1 MAFSEKRI
9 SMKLSEALRQII
21 SENGTGAIG
30 EERLPELISQKGVF
44 EEFPGLRDAVRAFA
58 ADGLG
63 KELLSLS
70 GDRARYLSDAADA
83 ADSLVLDHGLGR
95 RAADF
100 LIWSVSFAL
109 GVSSSEPEGLPLH
122 MNGAAEEEEPE
133 LSDVVPGSMR
143 WDISRYLK
151 EAMDS
156 LSPAGGQ
163 QHPLPEASPHG
174 GESPLIQAEWD
185 GKAASDWEYH
195 NDICFQM
202 GMDAYQG
209 KGLYKHS
216 FGTKYEAASLF
227 RDAAEHGNP
236 EAQRWLGRMYAEG
249 DGVEKNYP
257 ESVKWYEMAQ
267 GDAEAEAALGEM
279 CDFGEGVRQ
288 DYQEAAK
295 WYRKAAEQGVPNA
308 MAGLAR
314 LLLNGFGVAQDYA
327 EAVKWYR
334 MAAELGNLEAIT
346 ELQNLGEDS

>member
-1 MAFSEKRI
+1 
-9 SMKLSEALRQII
+9 MKLSEALRQII

-30 EERLPELISQKGVF
+30 EERLPELLSGKGVF

-100 LIWSVSFAL
+100 LIGSVSFAL
-109 GVSSSEPEGLPLH
+109 GVSSSEPEGLTSP
-122 MNGAAEEEEPE
+122 MNGVAEEEEPE

-143 WDISRYLK
+143 GDISRYLK

-249 DGVEKNYP
+249 DGVEKTD
-257 ESVKWYEMAQ
+257 Q

-314 LLLNGFGVAQDYA
+314 LLLNGFGAAQDYA
-327 EAVKWYR
+327 GAVKWYR